1 VDTGIVE
8 PHGRP
13 TSRRV
18 WDYWPLYL
26 VGAVCGLAMLIGSRR
41 IVVATDNLAL
51 TSTYIVVVGL
61 VWAVLGTY
69 LKRRIDRQRSS
80 DDPELRDRGS

>member
-1 VDTGIVE
+1 
-8 PHGRP
+8 
-13 TSRRV
+13 
-18 WDYWPLYL
+18 
-26 VGAVCGLAMLIGSRR
+26 MLIGSRR